1 MSKPSKPAYTGR
13 QLILGALEPL
23 RRARLEG
30 KIEGLEKAMRLIRE
44 KPDYSGNLL
53 ATVIQD
59 AITATR
65 MTIIEES
72 KAADS
77 KGKPE

>member
-1 MSKPSKPAYTGR
+1 MSSKKPEYTGR
-13 QLILGALEPL
+13 SLILQALNPL
-23 RRARLEG
+23 RRAHLEG
-30 KIEGLEKAMRLIRE
+30 KIEGLEKAMRLVRE

-65 MTIIEES
+65 MVIIEEARAS
-72 KAADS
+72 DV